1 MSSLNVMIIA
11 GHGGNPYDPGAV
23 GCGLKEAVETR
34 RLANAL
40 KPRLEAYGVNVTM
53 YDQNK
58 NAYDEIRYGR
68 GISLAKVQY
77 VLELHMNAGVSD
89 TSGNGRITG
98 TEILVDASEAGITV
112 EQAILNKICALGFT
126 NRGVKRRNDLLV
138 MNTVTNAGVS
148 HALIETAFIDDKDDV
163 DLYSAKFN
171 QIAQAIAD
179 GVAVGFGLAKDT
191 DTNVGNKEEKDMT
204 EAEVKKI
211 IADEDAKKTYDTVD
225 ELPFGK
231 DTIEK
236 LIKKGL
242 IKGEDKEGNL
252 GLSYDALR
260 ILVINDRAGVYG
272 E

>member
-179 GVAVGFGLAKDT
+179 GVAVGFGLTKEQ
-191 DTNVGNKEEKDMT
+191 EEKDMT

-211 IADEDAKKTYDTVD
+211 IADEDAKKTYDTID

-242 IKGEDKEGNL
+242 LAGEGDGKL
-252 GLSYDALR
+252 GITYDLLR
-260 ILVINDRAGVYG
+260 VLVINDRAGVYG

>member
-1 MSSLNVMIIA
+1 MIIVRILCIA
-11 GHGGNPYDPGAV
+11 GHGAGDPGAV
-23 GCGLKEAVETR
+23 GCGYTEATETR
-34 RLANAL
+34 RMANAV
-40 KPRLEAYGVNVTM
+40 KPLLEKYGVDVVM
-53 YDQNK
+53 YDQSK
-58 NAYDEIRYGR
+58 NAYDVLRFGGSLPLA
-68 GISLAKVQY
+68 GIDY
-77 VLELHMNAGVSD
+77 VLEYHLNAGASD
-89 TSGNGRITG
+89 TAGNGVTTG
-98 TEILVDASEAGITV
+98 TEILVDASEAGTTV
-112 EQAILNKICALGFT
+112 EQAILERICALGFK

-138 MNTVTNAGVS
+138 QNTITNAGIS
-148 HALIETAFIDDKDDV
+148 HALIETCFVDDADDMK
-163 DLYSAKFN
+163 LYSAKFN

-179 GVAVGFGLAKDT
+179 GVAVGFGLVKDT
-191 DTNVGNKEEKDMT
+191 DTNVGNMEEKDMT